1 VLLRKIISNGYIIS
15 VSNSN
20 IGVEITDEE
29 YLLINEALANKPTKD
44 GYYYKLK
51 DISLTWEEF
60 EIIIIPETEATEAD
74 LKAQAYDI
82 LMGVSE

>member
-1 VLLRKIISNGYIIS
+1 MRKIVVNGYIVS

-29 YLLINEALANKPTKD
+29 YSLINEALANKPTKD

-51 DISLTWEEF
+51 DGSLTWEEF
-60 EIIIIPETEATEAD
+60 EIIAPTEDEATEAD
-74 LKAQAYDI
+74 YISALED
-82 LMGVSE
+82 LGVNFNG